1 MCVCMK
7 CEKKNCCGVDCS
19 NLILCVS
26 PLSSII
32 YSEYHMSKSKA
43 GPPQQQE
50 RSVSLA
56 FKEITE
62 ITPEILQ
69 RIGSPVELDL
79 SNNNITY
86 PFALIME

>member
-1 MCVCMK
+1 
-7 CEKKNCCGVDCS
+7 
-19 NLILCVS
+19 
-26 PLSSII
+26 
-32 YSEYHMSKSKA
+32 MSKSKA